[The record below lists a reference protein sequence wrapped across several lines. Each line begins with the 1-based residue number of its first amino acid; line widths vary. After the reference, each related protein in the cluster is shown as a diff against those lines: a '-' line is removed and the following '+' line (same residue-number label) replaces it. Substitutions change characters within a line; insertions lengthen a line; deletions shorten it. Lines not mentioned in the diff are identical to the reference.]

1 MNKLMKGREG
11 YLLIFPIASIIT
23 GLAIYPMFRLIELSL
38 FDVTLI
44 AGQIHL
50 KFVGINNYIK
60 VFQDPLF
67 HYSCFI
73 TLVFSSMSVIIE
85 MILGTFLALSVGNIG
100 NERFRSL
107 AQLILLTTMMIPPV
121 AVALLWR
128 FLLYPNLG
136 LFDKMATVLSLPKI
150 NWLGDPFW
158 ALISII
164 IVDVWHWTAFVF
176 LIVYAGY
183 TSLPSS
189 IFEAAELDGAKGF
202 TLLRSITLPLL
213 TPTLSIAFLFRTTDI
228 LRAFGEIQQ
237 LTFGGP
243 REATTI
249 LNLLIYRMTFQYID
263 WGYAAVV
270 SIILIVI
277 SSLLLVITLKVTSR
291 GK

>member
-1 MNKLMKGREG
+1 MERKGG
-11 YLLIFPIASIIT
+11 YLLIFPLTSIIT
-23 GLAIYPMFRLIELSL
+23 GLAIYPLFRLIELSL
-38 FDVTLI
+38 CDVTLI
-44 AGQIHL
+44 AGQVYL
-50 KFVGINNYIK
+50 KFVGINNYIR

-73 TLVFSSMSVIIE
+73 TLVFSGVSVFVEI
-85 MILGTFLALSVGNIG
+85 ILGTFLAIAIGNIS
-100 NERFRSL
+100 NERLRSL

-128 FLLYPNLG
+128 FILYPNLG
-136 LFDKMATVLSLPKI
+136 LFDKVTTLLNLPRI

-158 ALISII
+158 ALMSII

-183 TSLPSS
+183 TSLPST
-189 IFEAAELDGAKGF
+189 IFEAAALDGAKSF
-202 TLLRSITLPLL
+202 TLLRYIILPLL

-263 WGYAAVV
+263 WGYASVV

-277 SSLLLVITLKVTSR
+277 SSFLLIITLKVTSR
-291 GK
+291 GR